1 MANHSCWRMGSA
13 SGDAVSVGMGRGGL
27 RWEVIFVVSVVY
39 TGDFWGGVGEGLMAE
54 GWPLWFPTHRE
65 IELRD
70 EWGTVLFSW
79 SEDVLSEPDGA
90 ALLDILGEC
99 G

>member
-1 MANHSCWRMGSA
+1 
-13 SGDAVSVGMGRGGL
+13 
-27 RWEVIFVVSVVY
+27 
-39 TGDFWGGVGEGLMAE
+39 MAE